1 MPGATDHPR
10 HALAVLVSG
19 TGSNLE
25 AMIKAGLPIAVVA
38 ADRQCH
44 GLDIAEEADIPA
56 ELVERAD
63 FGPNFDRAWYTEKLA
78 LILRR
83 YGADTVA
90 MAGFMTLLSPGFF
103 EIFGG
108 RVLNTHPSLL
118 PLFKGDR
125 AVSDTLSAGAIETGC
140 TIHVA
145 TEALDDGPI
154 LAQAKVPVLPGD
166 TADSLHERI
175 KEAEH
180 RLYPQVLKDILSDA
194 IIPPEN

>member
-1 MPGATDHPR
+1 
-10 HALAVLVSG
+10 VSG

-25 AMIKAGLPIAVVA
+25 AMIKTGLPIAVVA
-38 ADRQCH
+38 ADRECRA
-44 GLDIAEEADIPA
+44 LRIAKEAGIPI

-63 FGPNFDRAWYTEKLA
+63 FGPNFDRAWYTEKLM
-78 LILRR
+78 LVLRR

-103 EIFGG
+103 AAFGG
-108 RVLNTHPSLL
+108 RVVNTHPSLL
-118 PLFKGDR
+118 PLFKGDH
-125 AVSDTLSAGAIETGC
+125 AVSDALSAGATETGC
-140 TIHVA
+140 TIHIA

-180 RLYPQVLKDILSDA
+180 ALYPKVLKDILSGA
-194 IIPPEN
+194 IIPSYN